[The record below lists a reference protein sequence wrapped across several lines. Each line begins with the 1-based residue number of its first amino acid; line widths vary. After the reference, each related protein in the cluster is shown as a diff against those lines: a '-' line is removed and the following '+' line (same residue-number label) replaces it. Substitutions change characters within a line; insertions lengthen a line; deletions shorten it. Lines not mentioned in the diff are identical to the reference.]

1 MRSNLRI
8 HKLLNPALIHPHG
21 VFDMINVLF
30 RNARHHVQIFIST
43 IRPLPPPS
51 FMVSCNAASKTNG
64 CSSHFSTLFS
74 YYPPTHTRNSFCPRT
89 SVRQSVSEH
98 RMCQLSGR
106 KARSKLSSLL
116 SRRSNMH
123 QGVSGWQTCD
133 CAPNHSLHQ
142 SPRDISRTR
151 HHTFSE
157 CGNPLACMRANLA
170 RRTQDRKSPAGQIG
184 AAELARDDMGTAEIG
199 RDTCVVHRP
208 KTEV

>member
-1 MRSNLRI
+1 MLHHGFQSQPLLGAMRSNLRI

-98 RMCQLSGR
+98 RMCKLSGR
-106 KARSKLSSLL
+106 KARPNLSSLL
-116 SRRSNMH
+116 SRRFRMH
-123 QGVSGWQTCD
+123 QGGRHAIVLRITLSINLPVTSHALGII
-133 CAPNHSLHQ
+133 HSASVAIRLHACV
-142 SPRDISRTR
+142 RIS
-151 HHTFSE
+151 HD
-157 CGNPLACMRANLA
+157 A
-170 RRTQDRKSPAGQIG
+170 RRTGSHL
-184 AAELARDDMGTAEIG
+184 LA
-199 RDTCVVHRP
+199 
-208 KTEV
+208 K